1 MIRLT
6 ILYGHPTDPDAF
18 LDYYEHTHVALAQK
32 IPDTVS
38 FTWGKCLPGFE
49 GEAPPYIL
57 TAELAWENADAMGS
71 AMTSHDGGAAAADVA
86 NFATGG
92 ATMVVSEGH

>member
-1 MIRLT
+1 MIRVT

-49 GEAPPYIL
+49 GEAPP
-57 TAELAWENADAMGS
+57 
-71 AMTSHDGGAAAADVA
+71 TSSRPSWLGRMPMPWVRP
-86 NFATGG
+86 
-92 ATMVVSEGH
+92 